1 MSTAQ
6 PRILV
11 VDDLSDW
18 QKTLGGLLTDE
29 GFSVETAASSA
40 EAIDRLET
48 QRFEAALLDMR
59 LDESDESN
67 TEGLT
72 LSRIIRQRWPST
84 KVIVF
89 TGYGTQETVERAFA
103 PDANGGHL
111 VDGFLAKTETA
122 KLLDTLRHL
131 LTNRT
136 TSP

>member
-1 MSTAQ
+1 MSTTQ

-18 QKTLGGLLTDE
+18 QMTLGGLLTDE
-29 GFSVETAASSA
+29 GFSVETAASTA

-48 QRFEAALLDMR
+48 QRFAAALLDMR

-72 LSRIIRQRWPST
+72 LAQTIRQRWPST

-89 TGYGTQETVERAFA
+89 TGYGTPEIVERALA
-103 PDANGGHL
+103 PDANGAHL
-111 VDGFLAKTETA
+111 ADGFLAKTETA

-131 LTNRT
+131 LPGRT

>member
-1 MSTAQ
+1 MSVSR

-11 VDDLSDW
+11 VDDLPDW
-18 QKTLGGLLTDE
+18 QMTLRGLLTDE
-29 GFSVETAASSA
+29 GYSIETAASTA
-40 EAIDRLET
+40 EAVGLLET

-72 LSRIIRQRWPST
+72 LAQTIRQRWPST
-84 KVIVF
+84 KVVVF
-89 TGYGTQETVERAFA
+89 TGYGTQETVKRARA
-103 PDANGGHL
+103 PDVNGAYL
-111 VDGFLAKTETA
+111 ADDFLPKTETV